1 MLTIL
6 PEPIYY
12 IYNCILS
19 RFVSMS
25 ILAKAVD
32 LNSRFNEMGQLL
44 SATDADLK
52 EFAEVMASMA
62 SQSLDRTTQQLS
74 LIHI

>member
-1 MLTIL
+1 
-6 PEPIYY
+6 
-12 IYNCILS
+12 
-19 RFVSMS
+19 MS